1 MVTREMAQTG
11 MLIRKHQRHP
21 CSAKTP
27 PSRRPGVVPIA
38 KVTCL
43 MAKYGPRLRSD
54 DVAYNHLCE
63 KINAACAQTLY
74 ESAKDQNGS
83 RVCSTTNCTSHGEN
97 GDGKHHGVLSAP
109 DIAQLAVHWLEDCAG
124 EEKGGSDP
132 REIGSKVQRIRNSG
146 KRSVG
151 DTAFE
156 SREKKRDANGD
167 KGSPETRTSLPRH

>member
-1 MVTREMAQTG
+1 MIIENSSKQRTKRSSDSESDVLDGQVWASLAQWN
-11 MLIRKHQRHP
+11 
-21 CSAKTP
+21 
-27 PSRRPGVVPIA
+27 
-38 KVTCL
+38 
-43 MAKYGPRLRSD
+43 

-63 KINAACAQTLY
+63 KINAACAQALY